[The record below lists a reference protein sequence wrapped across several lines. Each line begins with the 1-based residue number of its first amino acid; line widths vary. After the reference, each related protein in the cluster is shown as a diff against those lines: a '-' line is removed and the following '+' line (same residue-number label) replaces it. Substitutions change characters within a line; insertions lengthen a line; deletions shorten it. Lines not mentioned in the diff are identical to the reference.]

1 MSLMKLSVVF
11 PVKNQTEKLLKNIRE
26 IGLPFFDKLGETYE
40 FLIVYDGSD
49 LPNKKAMEE
58 ARSSFP
64 LQIKTLPYED
74 KSGKGHNVKKGIMAA
89 SGDFVLFMDADF
101 ATSLDTLKAMLA
113 EKEEYDAFIASRH
126 LKGSEI
132 RCQQSLS
139 RRLIGSL
146 SRKIIKWKFH
156 FPFSDTQCG
165 FKMFRTS
172 VAKMMAERQIIDG
185 FAFDVEYL
193 YFLSL
198 NGFKTKEFPCVWVD
212 DANSSIKRPLKTSLA
227 FMSDMRKIKRNR
239 DNYRLK
245 STIERDEHAD

>member
-1 MSLMKLSVVF
+1 MSLMKLSVIF
-11 PVKNQTEKLLKNIRE
+11 PVKNQTEKLLENIRE
-26 IGLPFFDKLGETYE
+26 IGLPFFDGLKETYE

-49 LPNKKAMEE
+49 PTNRKAMEE
-58 ARSSFP
+58 ASERFP
-64 LQIKTLPYED
+64 LQIKLLPYED
-74 KSGKGHNVKKGIMAA
+74 KSGKGHNVKKGIEAA

-101 ATSLDTLKAMLA
+101 ATSLDTLKAMLS
-113 EKEEYDAFIASRH
+113 EKDKCDAFIASRH
-126 LKGSEI
+126 LKDSEI
-132 RCQQSLS
+132 RCEQSLT
-139 RRLIGSL
+139 RRLIGAL
-146 SRKIIKWKFH
+146 SRKIIKRKFR

-172 VAKMMAERQIIDG
+172 VAKTMAERQIIDG

-227 FMSDMRKIKRNR
+227 FMADMRKIKRNR
-239 DNYRLK
+239 DNYLLK
-245 STIERDEHAD
+245 EREEHAY